1 MQQTISAITTATRS
15 NPTTIVN
22 SQTYPVTI
30 KPKKFQTKKLIANKT
45 AHPKQIHKKWNKV
58 WIQNQCWRKVIA
70 QRSSSPKN
78 VIENTAATA
87 LIIGLSGTV

>member
-45 AHPKQIHKKWNKV
+45 AHPKQIHKK
-58 WIQNQCWRKVIA
+58 
-70 QRSSSPKN
+70 
-78 VIENTAATA
+78 
-87 LIIGLSGTV
+87 